1 MTPRKE
7 YHRIFYDY
15 VLSLAPVLDVSEEDN
30 SLSSPGPL
38 SPPSNNKR
46 IDSYFAPKEV
56 VRTDSKSSISRSLF
70 GKSIADTHS
79 TQGVDVL
86 QTPPQSVDNYPP
98 LPNRVSLL
106 PTVVP
111 TGPTSSGGTLDGLTH
126 EELSSQPSM
135 LDQRSKDVYNLLM
148 SKDTRIKELEH
159 VHEYPHGY
167 M

>member
-1 MTPRKE
+1 M
-7 YHRIFYDY
+7 IIGM
-15 VLSLAPVLDVSEEDN
+15 SLAPILDVSEEDN

-56 VRTDSKSSISRSLF
+56 VRTDSKSSISRNLF
-70 GKSIADTHS
+70 GRSIADTHS
-79 TQGVDVL
+79 TQGADIL

-98 LPNRVSLL
+98 LPNHGSLL

-111 TGPTSSGGTLDGLTH
+111 TGPASAGGTPEGLTR

-159 VHEYPHGY
+159 VYEYIRGY